1 MIPPILSRWRGLL
14 LSACFVGLFG
24 FCLGAAIRG
33 YALPSPDTLVTAES
47 VLRSKHL
54 SHYGTL
60 RASTLLE
67 FVSRED
73 SRPWYVDDALL
84 LFELPYGRWVLVHAV
99 RNPKPPSK
107 AKARSTEW
115 LLYHV
120 MDAPHVGDRFFDH
133 RPSRVDME
141 RFLKDNDWPFGS
153 TQGWRVVGRVRDADV
168 WQRALGFKPEELRTP

>member
-1 MIPPILSRWRGLL
+1 MSPSILNRSRGFL
-14 LSACFVGLFG
+14 FVGLAA
-24 FCLGAAIRG
+24 FCLGGAIPDH
-33 YALPSPDTLVTAES
+33 ALPSRDARVTAES

-54 SHYGTL
+54 GHYGKV

-84 LFELPYGRWVLVHAV
+84 LLELRDGRWVLVHAV

-107 AKARSTEW
+107 AQARSMDW
-115 LLYHV
+115 LLHHV

-133 RPSRVDME
+133 RPGRVDLE

-153 TQGWRVVGRVRDADV
+153 TQGWRVVGRLRDPDV
-168 WQRALGFKPEELRTP
+168 WQRTLGFKPDELRRP